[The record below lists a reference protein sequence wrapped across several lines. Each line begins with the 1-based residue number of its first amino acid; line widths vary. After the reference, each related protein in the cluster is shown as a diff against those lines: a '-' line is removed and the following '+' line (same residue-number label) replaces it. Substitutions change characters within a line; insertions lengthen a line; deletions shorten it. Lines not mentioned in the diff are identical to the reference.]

1 MQVKFNEILI
11 GCDRLHALNS
21 KATIPIWANDMPSGI
36 KRAGALGRLQPD
48 DDNTCA
54 SELA

>member
-1 MQVKFNEILI
+1 MKFQLI
-11 GCDRLHALNS
+11 GCERQHALNS
-21 KATIPIWANDMPSGI
+21 KATVWAKDVPSGI

-48 DDNTCA
+48 DDNTFS

>member
-1 MQVKFNEILI
+1 VQVKFNEILF
-11 GCDRLHALNS
+11 GCERLHALNS
-21 KATIPIWANDMPSGI
+21 KATLWANDTPSGI
-36 KRAGALGRLQPD
+36 KRAAALGRLQPD